1 MPLGGIDP
9 QPWVLPHGA
18 LDLLPNSLSIYNE
31 LETWHVPCQKRAPGD
46 KCMNYPRIVQ
56 GNFPMRQVRK

>member
-1 MPLGGIDP
+1 MPLGGIEP

-46 KCMNYPRIVQ
+46 K
-56 GNFPMRQVRK
+56 FPMRQVRK